1 MQSQESQGEAHSYLA
16 QDPETQENHGRDCV
30 GVGAPLEGPHVETE
44 GSDEEHQDDG

>member
-16 QDPETQENHGRDCV
+16 EDPETQEDHGRDSV
-30 GVGAPLEGPHVETE
+30 GVGALFEGPQVETE